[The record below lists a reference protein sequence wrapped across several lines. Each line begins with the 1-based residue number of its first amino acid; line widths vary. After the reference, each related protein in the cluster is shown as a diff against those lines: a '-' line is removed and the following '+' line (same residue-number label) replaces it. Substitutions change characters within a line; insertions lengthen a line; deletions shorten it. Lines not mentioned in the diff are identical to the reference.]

1 MERIMPIT
9 IDKKR
14 IFIFLAFAFGIAWF
28 FGLIV
33 YLTGGLA
40 NSPEIIPGSN
50 ITLAIL
56 LLTLGY
62 MWAPALGNIFTRLIT
77 KQGWGDLWLNLAIT
91 KNWKPYLAAWFLPAV
106 LTIIGA
112 AVYFVFYPSQF
123 DITLTIV
130 KDMMEKTMPQT
141 EVSPWLLVS
150 GNFIQAILIAPIIN
164 SFFTFGEEFGWRGYL
179 LPNLL
184 PMGEK
189 RAFLVSG
196 VIWGLWHAPVIAM
209 GHNYGLD
216 YWGFP
221 WLGIIAMTWFC
232 ILAGTFLGWLSILA
246 KNAWP
251 GVIGHAAING
261 IAGLPILFTIGTPNL
276 ILGPLVMGFIGVT
289 GFLLAAI
296 WIFFRSDIAK
306 PKS

>member
-296 WIFFRSDIAK
+296 WIFFRSDVAK

>member
-1 MERIMPIT
+1 MPIT

-296 WIFFRSDIAK
+296 WIFFRSDVAK

>member
-1 MERIMPIT
+1 
-9 IDKKR
+9 
-14 IFIFLAFAFGIAWF
+14 
-28 FGLIV
+28 
-33 YLTGGLA
+33 
-40 NSPEIIPGSN
+40 
-50 ITLAIL
+50 
-56 LLTLGY
+56 
-62 MWAPALGNIFTRLIT
+62 
-77 KQGWGDLWLNLAIT
+77 
-91 KNWKPYLAAWFLPAV
+91 
-106 LTIIGA
+106 
-112 AVYFVFYPSQF
+112 
-123 DITLTIV
+123 
-130 KDMMEKTMPQT
+130 
-141 EVSPWLLVS
+141 
-150 GNFIQAILIAPIIN
+150 
-164 SFFTFGEEFGWRGYL
+164 
-179 LPNLL
+179 
-184 PMGEK
+184 
-189 RAFLVSG
+189 
-196 VIWGLWHAPVIAM
+196 M

-296 WIFFRSDIAK
+296 WIFFRSDVAK

>member
-1 MERIMPIT
+1 MPIT

>member
-1 MERIMPIT
+1 MERIMPII

-62 MWAPALGNIFTRLIT
+62 MWAPAIGNILTRLVT
-77 KQGWGDLWLNLAIT
+77 TQGWGDLWLMPAT
-91 KNWKPYLAAWFLPAV
+91 KRNWNPYMAAWFLPAV
-106 LTIIGA
+106 LTTIGA
-112 AVYFVFYPSQF
+112 AVYFVFFPSQF
-123 DITLTIV
+123 DINLTMV
-130 KDMMEKTMPQT
+130 RDMIEKTMPQT
-141 EVSPWLLVS
+141 EVSPWLEVS
-150 GNFIQAILIAPIIN
+150 GKIIQAIFIAPIIY
-164 SFFTFGEEFGWRGYL
+164 SFFKFGEEFGWRGYL

-189 RAFLVSG
+189 KAFLVSG
-196 VIWGLWHAPVIAM
+196 IIWGLWYAPLIAM
-209 GHNYGLD
+209 GHNYGVE

-221 WLGIIAMTWFC
+221 WLGILAMTCFC
-232 ILAGTFLGWLSILA
+232 ILAGSFLGWLSIQA
-246 KNAWP
+246 KTAWP

-289 GFLLAAI
+289 GLLLAAI
-296 WIFFRSDIAK
+296 WIFFRSDIAES
-306 PKS
+306 KS